1 MAHSAIVKSKFK
13 IEKRNVCM
21 SKILAPLLFSMAA
34 VSFASS
40 LNPIDEYSVEDLY
53 RTSSAVIDGEIYHI
67 GGVPKEE
74 LDELYIKTKY
84 ILIVDSVLKNN
95 TETYIKKGAGI
106 EFVYCVLRSNDEQ
119 ERTPG
124 LHIDDTIRLF
134 LPSDVIDINERI
146 NLTSKNHFHHELY
159 GVVPP
164 VSEVDIAPPESEKPS
179 TPKWYWLTGGV
190 VSLLAF
196 GGVTF
201 RFGYLSG
208 VRKSRV

>member
-1 MAHSAIVKSKFK
+1 
-13 IEKRNVCM
+13 M
-21 SKILAPLLFSMAA
+21 SKILAPLLLSMAA

-53 RTSSAVIDGEIYHI
+53 RTSSAVIDGKIYHI
-67 GGVPKEE
+67 GFVGEEE
-74 LDELYIKTKY
+74 LDEDYEKKAY
-84 ILIVDSVLKNN
+84 ILIVDSVLKND
-95 TETYIKKGAGI
+95 TESNIKKDAGI
-106 EFVYCVLRSNDEQ
+106 KFVYCILRSDLEQ
-119 ERTPG
+119 ESTPG

-146 NLTSKNHFHHELY
+146 NITSKNQIHHELY

-164 VSEVDIAPPESEKPS
+164 VPEVDIAPPESEKPS

-201 RFGYLSG
+201 RFGYRYG
-208 VRKSRV
+208 FRNRK

>member
-1 MAHSAIVKSKFK
+1 
-13 IEKRNVCM
+13 M

-53 RTSSAVIDGEIYHI
+53 RTSSAVIDGTIFHM
-67 GGVPKEE
+67 GLVPNEE
-74 LDELYIKTKY
+74 QDELYEKKRY
-84 ILIVDSVLKNN
+84 SLKVDLVLKNDTESNIGKRN
-95 TETYIKKGAGI
+95 TTID
-106 EFVYCVLRSNDEQ
+106 FVYCILRSDLEHEHASWLN
-119 ERTPG
+119 G
-124 LHIDDTIRLF
+124 GDTIRLF

-146 NLTSKNHFHHELY
+146 NITSKNQIHHELY

-164 VSEVDIAPPESEKPS
+164 VPEVDIAPPESEKPS

-201 RFGYLSG
+201 RFGYRYG
-208 VRKSRV
+208 FRNRK